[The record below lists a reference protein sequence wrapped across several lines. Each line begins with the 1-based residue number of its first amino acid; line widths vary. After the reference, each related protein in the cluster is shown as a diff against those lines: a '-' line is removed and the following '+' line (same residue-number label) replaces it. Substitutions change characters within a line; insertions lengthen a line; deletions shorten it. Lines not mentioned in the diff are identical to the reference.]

1 MQLVDVPGSAW
12 ADGWVT
18 AWCGTYPRDGGV
30 PPLARTVVVEHHPE
44 LDALVMSGTDG
55 ALMVSTIVPLGD
67 DLASP
72 EWGEVRESP
81 PASTTVVWD
90 PDALGLV
97 LARTVA
103 KDAKADPDLR
113 VRLTVGRAEGA
124 AAPALDPSMERLVC
138 VAAAPQLSVE
148 FTAVDAP
155 APDWRGVMVDDPV
168 SVGVT
173 RIGVNPQILARLAK
187 IPGVAALDMAFTTSS
202 SAVHVHVRGAVLPTR
217 AVWMPVILDQS
228 GTVDDQS

>member
-1 MQLVDVPGSAW
+1 MQQVDVPGSAW
-12 ADGWVT
+12 ADGWAT
-18 AWCGTYPRDGGV
+18 AWCGTFPRDGGV
-30 PPLARTVVVEHHPE
+30 PPLARTVIVEHHPE

-67 DLASP
+67 DLTLP
-72 EWGEVRESP
+72 EWGVVRESP
-81 PASTTVVWD
+81 PESTTVVWD

-103 KDAKADPDLR
+103 KDAKNDPDLR
-113 VRLTVGRAEGA
+113 VRLTVGRVEGA
-124 AAPALDPSMERLVC
+124 AAPALDPSMERIVC
-138 VAAAPQLSVE
+138 VASAPQLTVE

-173 RIGVNPQILARLAK
+173 RIGLNPAILARLAK
-187 IPGVAALDMAFTTSS
+187 IPGVAALDMAFTTRS
-202 SAVHVHVRGAVLPTR
+202 SAVHVHARGAVLPTR
-217 AVWMPVILDQS
+217 AVWMPVMFDHHD
-228 GTVDDQS
+228 GDD